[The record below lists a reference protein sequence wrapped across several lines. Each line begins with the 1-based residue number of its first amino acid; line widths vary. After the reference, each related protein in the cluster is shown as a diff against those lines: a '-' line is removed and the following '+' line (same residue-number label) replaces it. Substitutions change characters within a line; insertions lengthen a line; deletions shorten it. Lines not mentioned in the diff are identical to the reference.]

1 MNEEK
6 FRTLGVISFSI
17 TLALCCFKLGEHGY
31 YILIAGTVM
40 SAFCLGAALMH
51 KTGESDE

>member
-31 YILIAGTVM
+31 YILIAGTVI
-40 SAFCLGAALMH
+40 SAFCLGGALMH

>member
-17 TLALCCFKLGEHGY
+17 TLTLCCFKLGEHGY